1 MLEEENQRL
10 QKEIEN
16 QQAVVEMLITN
27 DKCTD
32 KSKNNTN
39 IAAAVSVSPEDSSV
53 VGLQNRFDNLI
64 VTEVNQIEIH
74 DSQDHTPSSRHKR
87 CKITNTVIRTTFV
100 HLMQ

>member
-39 IAAAVSVSPEDSSV
+39 IASPGSVSPKNS
-53 VGLQNRFDNLI
+53 
-64 VTEVNQIEIH
+64 
-74 DSQDHTPSSRHKR
+74 
-87 CKITNTVIRTTFV
+87 
-100 HLMQ
+100 